1 MKNSLLI
8 LFLLFSLVSFGQVP
22 NNESFSFSDVISNVD
37 LTHPSIQR
45 VDKVTKNSTAGDCE
59 VSCNEY
65 THTMTWNTNEVIT
78 VGTFISSYSS
88 SFGAVTLHSNNDG
101 SFTFTAN
108 VAGVD
113 FQAATITSGYGTA
126 ENLIPNDP
134 GGTYASDLLNCL
146 IYGDPDKFDPR
157 YYPHYIVAG
166 DQLNIENS
174 LLNFRNYGGTPDGIP
189 LPIATAAT
197 SIEPTAFY
205 ANWQNYI
212 GTLAQ
217 YYGVTA
223 YYIDVSTESDFS
235 SFVGSYENYT
245 TDLFPNNNQFIGGYL
260 TMPSVLHSGT
270 NYYYRIRAETYNGTT
285 GNSNTILVTTT
296 YWTSS
301 YHDWYLPNYDELL
314 NIFTVHI
321 ECGSDQ
327 HPVCDYH
334 LSADL
339 NMIDCGNSTFCHYWS
354 SNDLTGLYARA
365 ASAYLEGNPMTVLK
379 VNLLKVRAI
388 RNFITGS
395 PFYYIG
401 DVGPAGGYI
410 SNREDQGYLD
420 EQFNEVYKY
429 TEVAPSDQSSGAN
442 WTDAATIC
450 NNL

>member
-8 LFLLFSLVSFGQVP
+8 LFLFLFINSFGQVP
-22 NNESFSFSDVISNVD
+22 NNETFSFSDVISEID
-37 LTHPSIQR
+37 LTHPAVAR
-45 VDKVTKNSTAGDCE
+45 VDKVTKNSTAGDCV
-59 VSCNEY
+59 VSCNEF
-65 THTMTWNTNEVIT
+65 THTMTWSTNEVIT
-78 VGTFISSYSS
+78 VGQFISSYSG

-108 VAGVD
+108 VAGTD
-113 FQAATITSGYGTA
+113 FEAATITSGYGTA

-134 GGTYASDLLNCL
+134 GGTYASDLINCFTYA
-146 IYGDPDKFDPR
+146 IPGSFDSR

-166 DQLNIENS
+166 SQLNVENS

-189 LPIATAAT
+189 LPVATAAT
-197 SIEPTAFY
+197 QITATNFLS
-205 ANWQNYI
+205 NWENYI

-217 YYGVTA
+217 NYGVMA
-223 YYIDVSTESDFS
+223 YYIDVSMDPAFG
-235 SFVGSYENYT
+235 SFVGSYNNYES
-245 TDLFPNNNQFIGGYL
+245 DFFPNNYTYIGGFPP
-260 TMPSVLHSGT
+260 MSESLHSGT
-270 NYYYRIRAETYNGTT
+270 TYYYRIRAETYNGMT
-285 GNSNTILVTTT
+285 GNSNTISVTTT
-296 YWTSS
+296 YWTSP

-314 NIFTVHI
+314 NIFTVMI

-334 LSADL
+334 LSVDL
-339 NMIDCGNSTFCHYWS
+339 NMVACGESFCHYWS

-365 ASAYLEGNPMTVLK
+365 ASAFLDGNPITALK
-379 VNLLKVRAI
+379 ISELKVRAI
-388 RNFITGS
+388 RNFTTGS

-410 SNREDQGYLD
+410 SNREDMGYMD
-420 EQFNEVYKY
+420 EQFNEVFKY

-442 WTDAATIC
+442 WSDAITIC

>member
-8 LFLLFSLVSFGQVP
+8 LFLLLFLNSFGQVP
-22 NNESFSFSDVISNVD
+22 NNEAFTLQNVVDEVD
-37 LTHPSIQR
+37 LAYSATKR
-45 VDKVTKNSTAGDCE
+45 VDKVTKNSTAGDC
-59 VSCNEY
+59 VISCNGY

-78 VGTFISSYSS
+78 VGLFISSYSG

-108 VAGVD
+108 VAGTD
-113 FQAATITSGYGTA
+113 FDAATITAGYGTA
-126 ENLIPNDP
+126 ENLVPNDP

-146 IYGDPDKFDPR
+146 TYGDPDKFDSR

-166 DQLNIENS
+166 TQLNVENS

-189 LPIATAAT
+189 LPVATAA
-197 SIEPTAFY
+197 SDISPTNFR

-217 YYGVTA
+217 NYGVTA
-223 YYIDVSTESDFS
+223 YYIDVSTASDFS
-235 SFVGSYENYT
+235 SFEGYYNNYT
-245 TDLFPNNNQFIGGYL
+245 TDFFPNNYTYIGGYL
-260 TMPSVLHSGT
+260 PMPEVLHAGT
-270 NYYYRIRAETYNGTT
+270 DYYYRIRAETYNGVS

-314 NIFTVHI
+314 NIFTVLI

-327 HPVCDYH
+327 HPVCDYK
-334 LSADL
+334 LWIDL
-339 NMIDCGNSTFCHYWS
+339 NMGDLAGYWS
-354 SNDLTGLYARA
+354 SNDLTGGYARA
-365 ASAYLEGNPMTVLK
+365 ASSFLDGNPITALK
-379 VNLLKVRAI
+379 ITHLKVRAI
-388 RNFITGS
+388 RNFTTGS

-401 DVGPAGGYI
+401 DEGPAGGLI

-420 EQFNEVYKY
+420 EQFNEVFKY

-442 WTDAATIC
+442 WTDAAIIC